1 MASMFTQATGE
12 GETIVLIHGFFEDS
26 RVWSSVLPQLS
37 SKYRVITVD
46 MPGFGKSSLE
56 GKEQS
61 LEDMADHFHETLL
74 GEGVES
80 CVMIG
85 HSMGGYLSLAFA
97 EKYPDLLKGFGLFHS
112 TAYADTDF
120 KKENRLKHIDFVK
133 RNGVEPFVKTL
144 IPSLFSA
151 NHNYSNQIQQSLQ
164 MAKECSVEGV
174 TNALSAMRERPE
186 RLEILQNSTVPV
198 LFIAGKDDALIP
210 IEKVAY
216 QASLPAKSMFEVL
229 ENSGH
234 MGMTEEPA
242 KSIEMIEK
250 FMDFVNI

>member
-1 MASMFTQATGE
+1 MASMFTQSIGE
-12 GETIVLIHGFFEDS
+12 GETIVLIHGFCEDS
-26 RVWSSVLPQLS
+26 RVWDTILPQLS
-37 SKYRVITVD
+37 AKYRVITVD
-46 MPGFGKSSLE
+46 MPGFGKSNLE
-56 GKEQS
+56 GKKQN
-61 LEDMADHFHETLL
+61 LEDMANHLHKTLL
-74 GEGVES
+74 GKGVNS

-85 HSMGGYLSLAFA
+85 HSMGGYLTLAFA

-133 RNGVEPFVKTL
+133 RNGIEPFVKTL

-151 NHNYSNQIQQSLQ
+151 NHNYNTQIQQSLQ

-186 RLEILQNSTVPV
+186 RLKILQKSKVPV
-198 LFIAGKDDALIP
+198 LFIAGKDDVLIP
-210 IEKVAY
+210 AEKLAY
-216 QASLPAKSMFEVL
+216 QASLPTKSQFEVL

-242 KSIEMIEK
+242 KSIEIIEK
-250 FMDFVNI
+250 FMAFC